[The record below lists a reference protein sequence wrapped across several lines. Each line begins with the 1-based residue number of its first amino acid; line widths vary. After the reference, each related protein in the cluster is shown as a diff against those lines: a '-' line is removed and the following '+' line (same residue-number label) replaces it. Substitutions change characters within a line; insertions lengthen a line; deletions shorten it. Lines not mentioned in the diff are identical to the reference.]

1 MSGLFRGIALTL
13 SLLASAACSAEPA
26 AAEFKEGTH
35 YKKVREAQAPADP
48 RRVTVEEFFWYGC
61 GFCYRFEP
69 ALEGW
74 AARRPADVDFI
85 QVPNSLGRPEG
96 ILHSKAYYAAEALG
110 VLGKMHPQIFAA
122 MHERRFP
129 LNTESQI
136 ATLFETQSSVLPD
149 VFAATFNG
157 FAVDSRVRRAEA
169 LSRSYGISSTPTIVV
184 GGTYYTNP
192 GLAGDFQQM
201 LRLTDHLIAK
211 VRKERGGK

>member
-1 MSGLFRGIALTL
+1 MSALLRSTTVIL
-13 SLLASAACSAEPA
+13 ALLVSTACSAQTGG
-26 AAEFKEGTH
+26 AEFREGTH

-61 GFCYRFEP
+61 GHCYRFEP

-74 AARRPADVDFI
+74 ASRRPADVDFV

-96 ILHSKAYYAAEALG
+96 ILHSKAFYAAEALG
-110 VLGKMHPQIFAA
+110 VLGKMHGQIFIA

-136 ATLFETQSSVLPD
+136 AALFETQSGVMPD

-169 LSRSYGISSTPTIVV
+169 LSRSYGISSTPTIVI
-184 GGTYYTNP
+184 GGTYYTNA